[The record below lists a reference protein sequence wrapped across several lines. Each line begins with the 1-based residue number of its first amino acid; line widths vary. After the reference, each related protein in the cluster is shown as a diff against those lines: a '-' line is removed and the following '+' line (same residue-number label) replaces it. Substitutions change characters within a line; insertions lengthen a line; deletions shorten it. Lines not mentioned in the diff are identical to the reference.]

1 MTKVWKTPDGAYLLQ
16 GALETLPLNTRVE
29 LPTGEQFD
37 QAAPYYHVS
46 AAGQVQ
52 RVYSAPIAYSLD
64 DTLGIT
70 NIHVVIESN
79 LYELHWI
86 SHDENA
92 PVVKTQLALAG
103 LMDCDMEALPFDPPS
118 VIRTY
123 DEWAK
128 ADWQRRLRSRG
139 ESSSAG

>member
-1 MTKVWKTPDGAYLLQ
+1 MPS
-16 GALETLPLNTRVE
+16 
-29 LPTGEQFD
+29 GEQID

-46 AAGQVQ
+46 AAGHVQ
-52 RVYSAPIAYSLD
+52 RLYSEPIAYSLD

-70 NIHVVIESN
+70 NIHVVIDHN

-92 PVVKTQLALAG
+92 PVVKTRLALAG
-103 LMDCDMEALPFDPPS
+103 LTDCDMEALPFDPPS
-118 VIRTY
+118 VIRMY

-128 ADWQRRLRSRG
+128 EDWQRRLRSRG
-139 ESSSAG
+139 ESSGAG

>member
-1 MTKVWKTPDGAYLLQ
+1 MTKIWKTPEGDYLLQ

-29 LPTGEQFD
+29 LPSGEPID

-46 AAGQVQ
+46 AEGQVQ

-70 NIHVVIESN
+70 NVHVVIDDS
-79 LYELHWI
+79 LYALHWI
-86 SHDENA
+86 SYDENA
-92 PVVKTQLALAG
+92 PVVETQLLLAG
-103 LMDCDMEALPFDPPS
+103 LTDCGMETLPFDPPS
-118 VIRTY
+118 VIRMY

-128 ADWQRRLRSRG
+128 EDSQRRLHSRG
-139 ESSSAG
+139 ESPSAG